1 MYARATAE
9 IFMYRFSSYM
19 KQTYLI
25 FVGKLKTPHFSPGE
39 ESLECQLFALDDI
52 PFDSLAFS
60 SMLVT
65 LKLVRHFLC
74 IFVYLYISYHLFW
87 LDYIEC
93 LNVFSS

>member
-9 IFMYRFSSYM
+9 IFMYM

-65 LKLVRHFLC
+65 LKLVRSWPQTLS
-74 IFVYLYISYHLFW
+74 LYNISYHLFC
-87 LDYIEC
+87 LDYIE
-93 LNVFSS
+93 F